1 MENLKNYDFEMF
13 TEDGN
18 KACRK
23 MVAKILKKIEG
34 KTRVTLNDVYEH
46 IREGVKSIEGKHPE
60 IHDTEPENNIEYLVN
75 KKLREVGYS
84 FWVSRYDFLH

>member
-23 MVAKILKKIEG
+23 MVAKIFNKIEG
-34 KTRVTLNDVYEH
+34 KTRITLDDVYKH
-46 IREGVKSIEGKHPE
+46 ILEGVKSVEGEHPE

-75 KKLREVGYS
+75 KKLKEVGYA
-84 FWVSRYDFLH
+84 FRVSRYDFLH